1 MKLAALS
8 RFQDSGLLLIRLA
21 FGGRL
26 IYGTY
31 DNVFSW
37 GRMMEFSHF
46 LAANG
51 FPVPTVSAVV
61 SVAFQFVAGIAW
73 VIGYRVR
80 FFSLTMIV
88 NFAVALLMVHRNDTY
103 LGSVSAIHL
112 FVIAIFLLIVG
123 SGKYGFDKD

>member
-1 MKLAALS
+1 MKLSSLS
-8 RFQDSGLLLIRLA
+8 TYQDAGLLLVRLA

-37 GRMMEFSHF
+37 ERMMEFSKF
-46 LAANG
+46 LAFHG
-51 FPVPTVSAVV
+51 FPIPTVAAIT
-61 SVAFQFVAGIAW
+61 SVALQFLAGISW
-73 VIGYRVR
+73 IIGYRVR
-80 FFSLTMIV
+80 FFSLIMIL

-112 FVIAIFLLIVG
+112 FTIAIFLLFSG
-123 SGKYGFDKD
+123 SGKYGLDKD